1 MGAWHSSRL
10 AGQVVRFGASTGVS
24 ALLSFGLP
32 MLLHEQF
39 GISESSAVAI
49 GFAVAYVLNILL
61 LRSFVFR
68 SNGSWREQ
76 LPRYLLANGI
86 FRLAEYGG
94 FLLLFYRLQIDYR
107 ISVICVLG
115 VSAIAKFFVYRL
127 VFDRKGVSVPG

>member
-10 AGQVVRFGASTGVS
+10 VGQVVRFGASTGVS
-24 ALLSFGLP
+24 AVLSFGLP

-39 GISESSAVAI
+39 GISESVAVAI

-61 LRSFVFR
+61 LRSFVFQ
-68 SNGSWREQ
+68 SNGAWREQ

-86 FRLAEYGG
+86 FRMTEYGA
-94 FLLLFYRLQIDYR
+94 FLLLFHRLQVDYR

-115 VSAIAKFFVYRL
+115 ISAVAKFFVYRL
-127 VFDRKGVSVPG
+127 VFDRGRASVPG